1 MDLHFETF
9 AKKICEYCMTSFIL
23 PWVKRHGVIQSY
35 RAQVVS
41 MDTNAKTA
49 TVQRPFDNA
58 VTLPYANGAE
68 NLTAGEQCIVLSL
81 GSESNSVVFADGKMN
96 LSFSG
101 GGGGGDAPDPYTS
114 NPLMDGVASPGSSAK
129 YARGDHV
136 HPTDTSRAAV
146 SDIPTNTSDLTND
159 SGFITASDVPKEIWY
174 GTCST
179 AAATQIKVVN
189 TTSGNLTLT
198 TGAMVRVLFTS
209 SQTYNGTAQLNVDGT
224 GAVDVYRTSTD
235 ATSRYYWAAG
245 AVVDFVYDGNHWVM
259 VGKGYATT
267 TYYGITKLSSSVS
280 STSTSLAASA
290 SAVKSVNDKIEERV
304 PTPPTTAGT
313 YTLQC
318 VVDSGG
324 NPTYSW
330 GNALTVTQNANN
342 ELVIG

>member
-1 MDLHFETF
+1 MNSSFETF
-9 AKKICEYCMTSFIL
+9 ARKICEYCMRNYVL
-23 PWVKRHGVIQSY
+23 PWMKKNGVVQSY
-35 RAQVVS
+35 RAQVISVDDVNGT
-41 MDTNAKTA
+41 M

-58 VTLPYANGAE
+58 VTLPYANSAE
-68 NLTAGEQCIVLSL
+68 ELTAGSQCMVFSL
-81 GSESNSVVFADGKMN
+81 GDGLNSTIVGDGRLN
-96 LSFSG
+96 IAQG
-101 GGGGGDAPDPYTS
+101 GVGGGGDAPDPYTS
-114 NPLMDGVASPGSSAK
+114 NPAMDGVASPGSSAL

-136 HPTDTSRAAV
+136 HPTDTSRAAA
-146 SDIPTNTSDLTND
+146 SDIPTKTSDLIND

-290 SAVKSVNDKIEERV
+290 SAVKTVNDKIEERV

-330 GNALTVTQNANN
+330 GTALTVTQNANN

>member
-159 SGFITASDVPKEIWY
+159 SGFITASDVPKRIWY
-174 GTCST
+174 GTCPT
-179 AAATQIKVVN
+179 ADSAQAKVV
-189 TTSGNLTLT
+189 TTTTGDFSLT
-198 TGAMVRVLFTS
+198 TGAMVRVTFTNG
-209 SQTYNGTAQLNVDGT
+209 QTYDGTATMNVDGS
-224 GAVDVYRTSTD
+224 GAIPVYRSTTD
-235 ATSRYYWAAG
+235 ATSSYFWGSGSTA
-245 AVVDFVYDGNHWVM
+245 DFVYDGSHWLM
-259 VGKGYATT
+259 SNKGIATI
-267 TYYGITKLSSSVS
+267 TYYGLTKLSSSVS
-280 STSTSLAASA
+280 STSTTLAANSR
-290 SAVKSVNDKIEERV
+290 AVKTVNDALNTKV
-304 PTPPTTAGT
+304 PNPPTTAGT